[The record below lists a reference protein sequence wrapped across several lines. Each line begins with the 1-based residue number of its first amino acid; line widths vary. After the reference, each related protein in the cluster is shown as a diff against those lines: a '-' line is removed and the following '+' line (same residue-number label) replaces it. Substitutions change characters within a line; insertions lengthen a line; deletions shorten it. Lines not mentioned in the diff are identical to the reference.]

1 MLSSGLSKHL
11 RVMPRLSFF
20 GVSVFLVEGSRDFW
34 HWFSGPFPYSISPS
48 SSPYLHKPGFSEN
61 DKNSK
66 NTFQGDSFANKSDSS
81 STYTFWGGLAPI
93 NIDRSSNCWRY
104 MIQVSLS
111 GAASDA
117 VVIHVIFYARS
128 SIWSTWSSIWSLISD
143 QPAPRRL
150 KLHIRCRTTQV
161 EDSNCDF
168 DVSVLILAFVKT
180 LYICEI
186 ATCLLVGL
194 DAWPCSCITWLHL
207 LREAKTLRSSPA
219 GRRRAGRPFFRRK
232 GIIVLSEK
240 QF

>member
-11 RVMPRLSFF
+11 RVMPSSFF
-20 GVSVFLVEGSRDFW
+20 GVALFIVEGSRDFW

-48 SSPYLHKPGFSEN
+48 SSPYLHKPWFSEN

-66 NTFQGDSFANKSDSS
+66 NTFQGDSFANKSDSC

-128 SIWSTWSSIWSLISD
+128 SIWSTWSSIWSLLNTSGGFIMWLSC
-143 QPAPRRL
+143 QRL
-150 KLHIRCRTTQV
+150 DLSIH
-161 EDSNCDF
+161 SNFINLCDC
-168 DVSVLILAFVKT
+168 KM
-180 LYICEI
+180 
-186 ATCLLVGL
+186 
-194 DAWPCSCITWLHL
+194 
-207 LREAKTLRSSPA
+207 PA
-219 GRRRAGRPFFRRK
+219 GRIRCMT
-232 GIIVLSEK
+232 L
-240 QF
+240 

>member
-11 RVMPRLSFF
+11 RVMPSSFF
-20 GVSVFLVEGSRDFW
+20 GVSLFLVEGSRDFW

-111 GAASDA
+111 GAGCFWCRGHSRHILCAIINLINLIIYLIIDQ
-117 VVIHVIFYARS
+117 
-128 SIWSTWSSIWSLISD
+128 WSTCTKKAQIAYKMQNNTRGGFILRLWCQRLDLSI
-143 QPAPRRL
+143 R
-150 KLHIRCRTTQV
+150 
-161 EDSNCDF
+161 
-168 DVSVLILAFVKT
+168 
-180 LYICEI
+180 
-186 ATCLLVGL
+186 
-194 DAWPCSCITWLHL
+194 
-207 LREAKTLRSSPA
+207 
-219 GRRRAGRPFFRRK
+219 
-232 GIIVLSEK
+232 
-240 QF
+240 

>member
-11 RVMPRLSFF
+11 RVMPSSFL

-66 NTFQGDSFANKSDSS
+66 NTFQGDSFANKSDSC

-150 KLHIRCRTTQV
+150 KLHIRCRTTQG

-168 DVSVLILAFVKT
+168 DVSVLILASIQT
-180 LYICEI
+180 L
-186 ATCLLVGL
+186 
-194 DAWPCSCITWLHL
+194 
-207 LREAKTLRSSPA
+207 
-219 GRRRAGRPFFRRK
+219 
-232 GIIVLSEK
+232 
-240 QF
+240 

>member
-1 MLSSGLSKHL
+1 MISLRRSRHFTIIHMYMLSSGLSKHL
-11 RVMPRLSFF
+11 RVMPSSFF
-20 GVSVFLVEGSRDFW
+20 GVSLFLVEGSRDFW

-81 STYTFWGGLAPI
+81 STHIFWGGLAPI

-143 QPAPRRL
+143 QPY
-150 KLHIRCRTTQV
+150 
-161 EDSNCDF
+161 
-168 DVSVLILAFVKT
+168 LIFVIFFT
-180 LYICEI
+180 
-186 ATCLLVGL
+186 
-194 DAWPCSCITWLHL
+194 
-207 LREAKTLRSSPA
+207 
-219 GRRRAGRPFFRRK
+219 RARFLENK
-232 GIIVLSEK
+232 IYT
-240 QF
+240 